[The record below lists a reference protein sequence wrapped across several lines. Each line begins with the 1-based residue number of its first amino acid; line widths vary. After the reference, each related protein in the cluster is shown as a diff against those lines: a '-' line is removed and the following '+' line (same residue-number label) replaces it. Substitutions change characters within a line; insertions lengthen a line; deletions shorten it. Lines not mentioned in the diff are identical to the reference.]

1 MEQWQRDC
9 FEVIPKFPDRWK
21 HESFSRILVFI
32 DKYHCF
38 AWKSTGQRCLAAAMS
53 QSVEEI
59 QNIWD
64 EGNRRK
70 LPVDS
75 WAHLGGI
82 WWETILP
89 SLAFGQSALKW
100 RDPPQSL
107 DAQQWELNGGGRT
120 CEVSI
125 VIFSQRALS
134 HLWSPFTQTLVGSP
148 ARNDAGSSP
157 ARPFFFLF
165 HRTRLAQILSQTY
178 ARMI

>member
-1 MEQWQRDC
+1 MGDH
-9 FEVIPKFPDRWK
+9 PP
-21 HESFSRILVFI
+21 FI
-32 DKYHCF
+32 GCY
-38 AWKSTGQRCLAAAMS
+38 
-53 QSVEEI
+53 QSDVE
-59 QNIWD
+59 
-64 EGNRRK
+64 
-70 LPVDS
+70 
-75 WAHLGGI
+75 
-82 WWETILP
+82 
-89 SLAFGQSALKW
+89 W

-120 CEVSI
+120 CEVCI